1 MVDWYFRALQ
11 YPRLVLVLFLALS
24 LIAVSGST
32 NFRFDASSD
41 TLVVQGDPKL
51 LEYNRMSMLFDGD
64 DFVVLTYHHD
74 NLFSDSALTDLAE
87 LQASMSLV
95 PGIQSTYSILDAP
108 LIASP
113 SIPLDRI
120 ADSYLTLR
128 NPNVDRGLARLEL
141 TTSPLFANYLIS
153 EDGKTTAI
161 SGTLRPDRKLQALT
175 LQRDELK
182 DLSTAKAVAIETAYV
197 TQREVYKEQRK
208 TMIDALRLVKE
219 AHPRHEQIFI
229 SGVPMIAADM
239 LAYVKSDLQ
248 MFGAIILLLIVALLY
263 LFFRKLRWVILPLT
277 ICVTSVAI
285 TIGLLGAFETPV
297 TVVSSNFISLLSI
310 ISISFSI
317 HLIVRYRE
325 LLAKGEM
332 PHQDIITET
341 MRSKFAP
348 CLYTALTTLL
358 AFGSMLASGIMPIV
372 DFGWMMCV
380 GILIA
385 LIVTYILFPSILIL
399 MGGAKASKTLG
410 SQLKLTTWLQNLSV
424 QHSARILIAS
434 VLIFGVS
441 LYGVSKLT
449 FDNRFVDYFHEKTD
463 IRQGMEQ
470 IDKSLGGT
478 LPLDIYVRFEP
489 FEVYEDDFAAPGDS
503 EFPERYWFT
512 PEKIEMLNAIQQRL
526 ERQPEI
532 GKVLSLSSVERIAR
546 NYNEGE
552 ALTGFQLS
560 YLLAELPNDI
570 RRVLIDPYSD
580 PASGWMRINA
590 RIAESQHVFSKTQL
604 VNDIKSF
611 LLNDIGLEN
620 DEVVITGMVVLFDD
634 MLKQLADSQIRTL
647 GYVVA
652 ATLLMFALLLRS
664 LKLALIALIPNLLAA
679 ILILAFMGYANIS
692 MDMMTVTIAAICIG
706 IGVDDAIHYLH
717 RFKLELVSADT
728 VSDAV
733 IASHQTIGR
742 AMYFTTMTVMGG
754 FSILAF
760 SNFVPTVYFG
770 LLTSMAMGLALL
782 ANLLL
787 LPSLLVAL
795 NGGRAKH

>member
-560 YLLAELPNDI
+560 YLLAELPKDI

>member
-108 LIASP
+108 FIASP

-560 YLLAELPNDI
+560 YLLAELPKDI